1 MKFVIIGCGQFGRI
15 LAINLARRGYEV
27 TVLDES
33 SAVISEIQDEVTCAL
48 IGDAADRRVLE
59 RMELVGSDIYVIV
72 AVGEDYA
79 RDILIAAQLKEIGVR
94 HLYVRYINELQG
106 KILEQI
112 GIKDLFRV
120 ERVAAEQMASS
131 FIHEGLIQLHK
142 IDANH
147 DLGYV
152 RLPDSWIGRRLCD
165 VELRSKFHLNL
176 VTIRRGEAPS
186 GDDSEDVLEPSDQ
199 PVIGTPEP
207 NLVFVKGDVLVL
219 FGKESD
225 LKNFADYYRP

>member
-15 LAINLARRGYEV
+15 LAINLAQRGYEV
-27 TVLDES
+27 TVLDKS
-33 SAVISEIQDEVTCAL
+33 STVISEIQEEVTCAL

-59 RMELVGSDIYVIV
+59 RMELVGNDIHVIV
-72 AVGEDYA
+72 AVGEDYG
-79 RDILIAAQLKEIGVR
+79 RDIFIAAQLKEMGVR

-131 FIHEGLIQLHK
+131 FVHEGLIQLHK
-142 IDANH
+142 IDAQH
-147 DLGYV
+147 DLGYI
-152 RLPDSWIGRRLCD
+152 RLPEVWIGKRLCD
-165 VELRSKFHLNL
+165 VELRSKFRLNL
-176 VTIRRGEAPS
+176 ITVRRGSAS
-186 GDDSEDVLEPSDQ
+186 DDDTEDVLDSSDQ

-207 NLVFVKGDVLVL
+207 SMTFVKGDVLVL

-225 LKNFADYYRP
+225 LKIFADAFSS